1 MSVSSFWQGF
11 CKENNRE
18 EREEREEQK
27 KVNPGVGI
35 HQYIK
40 LIKSAAAT
48 GSAGAGTASATATA
62 NGIG

>member
-1 MSVSSFWQGF
+1 MCQAFGRVFAKKITGRSGK
-11 CKENNRE
+11 KEKNT
-18 EREEREEQK
+18 K